1 MTCMQRQIK
10 FGLRTLAFL
19 AAFGVH
25 FSIFADEIPAISTS
39 TGDPNSSIQQ
49 PIIFPSMESAI
60 AEIKQLNDRISHIES
75 GYEKEFTQARKQVIQ
90 EYTSKFEALAD
101 EISALRDESESLV
114 DFDLRREKKR
124 AEINFQRNTDLLR
137 LSPAVLAAAETAPL
151 RARIDILEQHEY
163 VFGPESVEVELGEYD
178 TKQQQYSVFAQSK
191 KPFFRLRLKGSIP
204 LPPAEA
210 ETFLKQW
217 KAGLVYAEVKTK
229 IISETPDLAFV
240 NQADNSY
247 FTFSDGAFM
256 TATARQ
262 EQMERKYRPA
272 MITLLAGHFDMGSK
286 ENMPI
291 HRVSFKHSFAISK
304 TEVTQEQWRAVM
316 GNTSALPDSCGKNCP
331 VEKVSWNDAQIFI
344 QKLNAI
350 TGRTYR
356 LPSEAEWEY
365 AYRAG
370 GKQEFCG
377 SDNADSVAWYGG
389 NSGSTVH
396 PVATKQANAFG
407 FHDMSGNVWEWV
419 EDSYHNNYTGAPT
432 DGTAWQGDGAMR
444 VVRGGS
450 RSNGTLGVRADARD
464 GFEPE
469 YRFVGFGFRL
479 ARTLP

>member
-1 MTCMQRQIK
+1 MQQQIK

-19 AAFGVH
+19 AAFGAH
-25 FSIFADEIPAISTS
+25 FSIFAGEASTISVS
-39 TGDPNSSIQQ
+39 TEGPNSSTQQ
-49 PIIFPSMESAI
+49 PINFPSMESAI
-60 AEIKQLNDRISHIES
+60 AEIKQLNERISHIES
-75 GYEKEFTQARKQVIQ
+75 GYEKEFAQARKLVAQ
-90 EYTSKFEALAD
+90 EYTAKFEALAD
-101 EISALRDESESLV
+101 EISALRDDSESLA

-124 AEINFQRNTDLLR
+124 AEINFQRKADLLR

-151 RARIDILEQHEY
+151 HARIDTLEQHEY

-191 KPFFRLRLKGSIP
+191 NPFFRLRLKGSIP
-204 LPPAEA
+204 LTPAEA
-210 ETFLKQW
+210 ETFLKHW
-217 KAGLVYAEVKTK
+217 KAGLVHAEVKTK

-256 TATARQ
+256 TAAARQ
-262 EQMERKYRPA
+262 ELMERKYRPV
-272 MITLLAGHFDMGSK
+272 MITLPAGNFDMGSK
-286 ENMPI
+286 ENMPV
-291 HRVSFKHSFAISK
+291 HRVTFKHSFAISK

-316 GNTSALPDSCGKNCP
+316 GNTSVLSDSCGKNCP

-344 QKLNAI
+344 QKLNAK

-365 AYRAG
+365 ACRAG
-370 GKQEFCG
+370 KKQEFCG
-377 SDNADSVAWYGG
+377 SDNADSVAWYGE

-407 FHDMSGNVWEWV
+407 LHDMSGNALEWV
-419 EDSYHNNYTGAPT
+419 EDSYHHDYRGAPT
-432 DGTAWQGDGAMR
+432 NGDAWQGDGSMR

-450 RSNGTLGVRADARD
+450 RSDGVLSVRATTRD
-464 GFEPE
+464 SFEPE

-479 ARTLP
+479 AMTLP